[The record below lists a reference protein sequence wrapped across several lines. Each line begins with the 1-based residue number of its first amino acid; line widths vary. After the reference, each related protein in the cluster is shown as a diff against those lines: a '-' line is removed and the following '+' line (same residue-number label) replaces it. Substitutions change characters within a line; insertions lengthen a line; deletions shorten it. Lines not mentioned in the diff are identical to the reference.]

1 MALKPAIPTTLYQD
15 LDVYRGRYSVPE
27 LQKIRRTLAKRA
39 NQRMVRLERAR
50 GITGEKFSEFGAI
63 TDAYEYLRTQ
73 KKGSKRFQE
82 SAKAITDINDLRRE
96 ITILQGFLGRK
107 TSLVSGIRQ
116 IENKRTQTFA
126 SGKWGTGYKWTGQEK
141 RQLLFSTTKE
151 FYDFLNSQTF
161 KDLISR
167 GFTSEQVIEIYDS
180 AREKREHEEIMQE
193 LEKAVR
199 EYKEKQNATLQD
211 LIKRT
216 GAKKLV

>member
-1 MALKPAIPTTLYQD
+1 MALKPATPTTLYQD

-27 LQKIRRTLAKRA
+27 LQNIRRTLAKRA

-63 TDAYEYLRTQ
+63 TGAYDYLQTQ
-73 KKGSKRFQE
+73 KKGRKRFQE
-82 SAKAITDINDLRRE
+82 SAKAITDINALRRE
-96 ITILQGFLGRK
+96 ITVLQGFLGRK

-126 SGKWGTGYKWTGQEK
+126 SGKWGTGYKWTGEEK
-141 RQLLFSTTKE
+141 RQLLFSSTKE
-151 FYDFLNSQTF
+151 FYNFLNSQTF
-161 KDLISR
+161 KDLLSK

-180 AREKREHEEIMQE
+180 SREKKSHESVMEE
-193 LEKAVR
+193 FEKAVR

-211 LIKRT
+211 LIRRT